1 MSTTRLREIK
11 REIRVL
17 GLASWSSPDTGT
29 YKTVGVIFR
38 GKHWLDGVLKNS
50 AGGPSVTTEVADTIR
65 GSNHHPQIRVILLHR
80 GLLNNGVEIDPHRL
94 SRETGKPVIALEFQD
109 PPQNSLRPT
118 PPITVGIDEKTA
130 KKILKKTSRTGL
142 YPEALRVAG
151 LIAESH
157 SNRTNE
163 HKL

>member
-17 GLASWSSPDTGT
+17 GLASRSNLDAGT
-29 YKTVGVIFR
+29 HETVGVIFR
-38 GKHWLDGVLKNS
+38 GKHWLDGVLKTS
-50 AGGPSVTTEVADTIR
+50 SEGPSVTAEVAETIR

-80 GLLNNGVEIDPHRL
+80 DLLNDGAEIDPHRL
-94 SRETGKPVIALEFQD
+94 SRETGKPVIALGFQD
-109 PPQNSLRPT
+109 PPQNSRSPT
-118 PPITVGIDEKTA
+118 PPITVGVDEKTA

-142 YPEALRVAG
+142 YSEALRVAG

-157 SNRTNE
+157 SNRIKQ